1 MNDDRKQIDA
11 ELNNIALE
19 MKTLEI
25 AYEQYF
31 SGVEKREPMKARE
44 ELTKRIRQYAN
55 RRIMQSDL
63 RYKYQNLATRFHS
76 YSGYWNRI
84 LKLMDEGKYHRNASQ
99 VSKPVGI
106 KNQQPAANTT
116 TTNTTASDNGQVDT
130 VYNDL
135 MSARKSCN
143 IGGKAPDKKQV
154 ASMLEKQKAKI
165 REKFGDRP
173 VAFKVETRDGK
184 PRIVVKAKK

>member
-1 MNDDRKQIDA
+1 MNDDRKRIDQ
-11 ELNNIALE
+11 ELNNIE
-19 MKTLEI
+19 HTMKMLEI

-31 SGVEKREPMKARE
+31 SGLEKREPMKDRE
-44 ELTKRIRQYAN
+44 DLTKRIRQFAN
-55 RRIMQSDL
+55 RRIMQTDL

-84 LKLMDEGKYHRNASQ
+84 LKLMDEGKYHRNATQ
-99 VSKPVGI
+99 VTKPIGI
-106 KNQQPAANTT
+106 KNQTQGAPAT
-116 TTNTTASDNGQVDT
+116 SNGNEVDS

-135 MSARKSCN
+135 MAARKSCKL
-143 IGGKAPDKKQV
+143 GGKAPDKNQV
-154 ASMLEKQKAKI
+154 ASMLEQQKAKI

>member
-1 MNDDRKQIDA
+1 MQDDRKRISRELEQI
-11 ELNNIALE
+11 EHQ

-31 SGVEKREPMKARE
+31 SGLEKREPMKDRE
-44 ELTKRIRQYAN
+44 VLTKRIRQFAN
-55 RRIMQSDL
+55 RRIMQTDL
-63 RYKYQNLATRFHS
+63 RFKYQNLATRFHS
-76 YSGYWNRI
+76 YNGYWERI

-99 VSKPVGI
+99 TMKPVGT
-106 KNQQPAANTT
+106 KNQATAASAPAKNSGGGEAD
-116 TTNTTASDNGQVDT
+116 SI
-130 VYNDL
+130 YNDL
-135 MSARKSCN
+135 MAARKANN
-143 IGGKAPDKKQV
+143 IGGKAPDKQQV

>member
-1 MNDDRKQIDA
+1 MNDDRKRIDT

-25 AYEQYF
+25 TYEQYF

-106 KNQQPAANTT
+106 KNQQPATT
-116 TTNTTASDNGQVDT
+116 KASPSDNGQVDT

-135 MSARKSCN
+135 MAARKSCN
-143 IGGKAPDKKQV
+143 IGGKAPDKNQV
-154 ASMLEKQKAKI
+154 ASMLEKQKAKNS
-165 REKFGDRP
+165 G
-173 VAFKVETRDGK
+173 KVRRQTSRFQG
-184 PRIVVKAKK
+184 

>member
-1 MNDDRKQIDA
+1 MQDDRKRISRELEQI
-11 ELNNIALE
+11 ELQ

-31 SGVEKREPMKARE
+31 SGLEKREPMRDRE
-44 ELTKRIRQYAN
+44 DLTKRIRQFAN
-55 RRIMQSDL
+55 RRIMQTDL
-63 RYKYQNLATRFHS
+63 RFKYQNLATRFHS
-76 YSGYWNRI
+76 YNGYWERI

-99 VSKPVGI
+99 TMKPIGV
-106 KNQQPAANTT
+106 KNQPSSTPSATKP
-116 TTNTTASDNGQVDT
+116 SGGGEVDT
-130 VYNDL
+130 IYNDL
-135 MSARKSCN
+135 MSARKTHN
-143 IGGKAPDKKQV
+143 IGGKAPDKQQV
-154 ASMLEKQKAKI
+154 ATMLEKQKEKI

>member
-1 MNDDRKQIDA
+1 MQDDRKRISRELEQIEHD
-11 ELNNIALE
+11 

-31 SGVEKREPMKARE
+31 SGIEKREPMKDRE
-44 ELTKRIRQYAN
+44 TLTKRIRQFAN
-55 RRIMQSDL
+55 RRIMQTDL
-63 RYKYQNLATRFHS
+63 RFKYQNLATRFHS
-76 YSGYWNRI
+76 YNGYWERI

-99 VSKPVGI
+99 VTKPIGL
-106 KNQQPAANTT
+106 KNQPGKAAAPAASGGNE
-116 TTNTTASDNGQVDT
+116 VDSI
-130 VYNDL
+130 YNDL
-135 MSARKSCN
+135 MTARKNCN
-143 IGGKAPDKKQV
+143 IGGKAPDRAQV
-154 ASMLEKQKAKI
+154 ASMLEKQKAAI

>member
-1 MNDDRKQIDA
+1 MNDDRKRIA
-11 ELNNIALE
+11 RELESVEHE

-31 SGVEKREPMKARE
+31 SGIEKREPMKARE

-55 RRIMQSDL
+55 RRIMQTDL

-76 YSGYWNRI
+76 YSNYWNRI
-84 LKLMDEGKYHRNASQ
+84 LKLMDEGKYHRNATQ
-99 VSKPVGI
+99 VTKPTGL
-106 KNQQPAANTT
+106 KNQPKPASAV
-116 TTNTTASDNGQVDT
+116 AASPADSDNQVDS

-135 MSARKSCN
+135 MAARQSCN
-143 IGGKAPDKKQV
+143 IGGKAPEKNQV
-154 ASMLEKQKAKI
+154 AAMLEQQKAKI

-173 VAFKVETRDGK
+173 VDFKVETRDGK

>member
-1 MNDDRKQIDA
+1 MQDDRKRIGR
-11 ELNNIALE
+11 ELENIEHE
-19 MKTLEI
+19 MKSLEI

-31 SGVEKREPMKARE
+31 SGLEKREPMKDRE
-44 ELTKRIRQYAN
+44 ELTKRIRQFAN
-55 RRIMQSDL
+55 RRIMQTDL

-76 YSGYWNRI
+76 YNGYWNRI

-99 VSKPVGI
+99 VTKPTGT
-106 KNQQPAANTT
+106 KNQAPQTAA
-116 TTNTTASDNGQVDT
+116 ASSGGGNEVDS

-135 MSARKSCN
+135 MAARKNCN
-143 IGGKAPDKKQV
+143 IGGSAPDKKQV

-165 REKFGDRP
+165 KEKFGDRQ
-173 VAFKVETRDGK
+173 VAFRVETRDGK

>member
-1 MNDDRKQIDA
+1 MQDDRKRIGR
-11 ELNNIALE
+11 ELENIEHA
-19 MKTLEI
+19 MKSLEI

-31 SGVEKREPMKARE
+31 SGIEKREPMKDRE
-44 ELTKRIRQYAN
+44 ELTKRIRQFAN
-55 RRIMQSDL
+55 RRIMQTDL

-76 YSGYWNRI
+76 YNSYWNRI

-99 VSKPVGI
+99 VTKPTGL
-106 KNQQPAANTT
+106 KNQPPKAAAPAA
-116 TTNTTASDNGQVDT
+116 SGGGEVDS
-130 VYNDL
+130 VYKDL
-135 MSARKSCN
+135 MAARKNCN
-143 IGGKAPDKKQV
+143 IGGKAPDKGQI

>member
-1 MNDDRKQIDA
+1 MKDRED
-11 ELNNIALE
+11 
-19 MKTLEI
+19 
-25 AYEQYF
+25 
-31 SGVEKREPMKARE
+31 
-44 ELTKRIRQYAN
+44 LTRRIRHFAN
-55 RRIMQSDL
+55 RRIMQTDL
-63 RYKYQNLATRFHS
+63 RFKYQNLATRFHS
-76 YSGYWNRI
+76 YNSYWERI

-99 VSKPVGI
+99 TVKPVGV
-106 KNQQPAANTT
+106 KNQAAA
-116 TTNTTASDNGQVDT
+116 ASAAKQSGGGEVDS

-135 MSARKSCN
+135 MAARKTHN

-154 ASMLEKQKAKI
+154 ASMLEKQKTKI

>member
-1 MNDDRKQIDA
+1 MNDDRKRIDT

-99 VSKPVGI
+99 VSRPVGI
-106 KNQQPAANTT
+106 KNQQPA
-116 TTNTTASDNGQVDT
+116 TTNAPATGNGQVDT

-135 MSARKSCN
+135 MAARKSCN
-143 IGGKAPDKKQV
+143 IGGKAPDKNQV
-154 ASMLEKQKAKI
+154 ASMLEKQKEKI

>member
-1 MNDDRKQIDA
+1 MNDDRKRIDQ
-11 ELNNIALE
+11 ELNNIELA

-31 SGVEKREPMKARE
+31 SGIEKREPMKDRE
-44 ELTKRIRQYAN
+44 DLTKRIRQYAN
-55 RRIMQSDL
+55 RRIMQTDL

-76 YSGYWNRI
+76 YNGYWNRI

-99 VSKPVGI
+99 VTKPVGL
-106 KNQQPAANTT
+106 KNQVKTEAPKTT
-116 TTNTTASDNGQVDT
+116 TGNSGGSQADS

-135 MSARKSCN
+135 MAARKANN

-154 ASMLEKQKAKI
+154 ASMIEKQKAKI

>member
-1 MNDDRKQIDA
+1 MQDDRKRINRELEQIEHD
-11 ELNNIALE
+11 

-31 SGVEKREPMKARE
+31 SGIEKREPMKDRE
-44 ELTKRIRQYAN
+44 TLTKRIRQFAN
-55 RRIMQSDL
+55 RRIMQTDL
-63 RYKYQNLATRFHS
+63 RFKYQNLATRFHS
-76 YSGYWNRI
+76 YNGYWERI

-99 VSKPVGI
+99 VTKPTGL
-106 KNQQPAANTT
+106 KNQPGKPAAAA
-116 TTNTTASDNGQVDT
+116 ASGGSEVDS

-135 MSARKSCN
+135 MAARKNCN
-143 IGGKAPDKKQV
+143 IAGKAPDRAQV
-154 ASMLEKQKAKI
+154 ASMLEKQKAAI

>member
-1 MNDDRKQIDA
+1 MQDDRKRIDHELEQI
-11 ELNNIALE
+11 ERQ

-31 SGVEKREPMKARE
+31 SGLEKREPMKDRE
-44 ELTKRIRQYAN
+44 DLTKRIRQFAN
-55 RRIMQSDL
+55 RRIMQTDL
-63 RYKYQNLATRFHS
+63 RFKYQNLATRFHS
-76 YSGYWNRI
+76 YNGYWERI

-99 VSKPVGI
+99 TTKPVGV
-106 KNQQPAANTT
+106 KNQAAATSPP
-116 TTNTTASDNGQVDT
+116 TNKSGGGGEVDNI
-130 VYNDL
+130 YNDL
-135 MSARKSCN
+135 MTARKTHN
-143 IGGKAPDKKQV
+143 IGGKAPDKEQV
-154 ASMLEKQKAKI
+154 ATMLEKQKAKI